1 MTSSQLTN
9 VLQSVQQALAS
20 INDQEV
26 ELTLFIGI
34 KPKHREGS
42 WQALAEAHLRERV
55 RKPHNYRALSIEL
68 YAMEKAGYDWRRDFC
83 SYGEL
88 SRFLSSLYSC
98 DVNKLILRNR
108 IDDLDEERNKYVI
121 EDAFSYWYNVIPNFY
136 TK

>member
-9 VLQSVQQALAS
+9 ALQSVQQALAS

-26 ELTLFIGI
+26 ELTLSIGI

-42 WQALAEAHLRERV
+42 WKALAEAHLRERV
-55 RKPHNYRALSIEL
+55 TNPHNYRALSIEL

>member
-1 MTSSQLTN
+1 MTYSQLKN

-26 ELTLFIGI
+26 ELTLSIGI

-42 WQALAEAHLRERV
+42 WKALAEAHLRERV
-55 RKPHNYRALSIEL
+55 TNPHNYRALSIEL

>member
-1 MTSSQLTN
+1 MTYSQLTN

-26 ELTLFIGI
+26 ELTLSIGI

-42 WQALAEAHLRERV
+42 WKALAEAHLRERV
-55 RKPHNYRALSIEL
+55 TNPHDYRALSIEL
-68 YAMEKAGYDWRRDFC
+68 YAMEKAGYDWRRDFS